1 MKKLH
6 RAAKNSWIGYREFGK
21 GVLIGAA
28 FTFGAAF
35 TAFYFYALI
44 TFIFLVGQPMSVI
57 RPYQDQKD
65 TVTIKLNGAEIEY
78 EVNYDVVLAEPDIGV
93 FGNGNVAI
101 VLNWARNL
109 ETDEHLNNNTIIE
122 SLITD
127 ELFKQ
132 LP

>member
-1 MKKLH
+1 
-6 RAAKNSWIGYREFGK
+6 
-21 GVLIGAA
+21 
-28 FTFGAAF
+28 
-35 TAFYFYALI
+35 
-44 TFIFLVGQPMSVI
+44 MSVI
-57 RPYQDQKD
+57 RPYHAQKD

-109 ETDEHLNNNTIIE
+109 ETDEHLNDNTIIE

>member
-1 MKKLH
+1 
-6 RAAKNSWIGYREFGK
+6 
-21 GVLIGAA
+21 
-28 FTFGAAF
+28 
-35 TAFYFYALI
+35 
-44 TFIFLVGQPMSVI
+44 MSVI
-57 RPYQDQKD
+57 SRPYHDQKD
-65 TVTIKLNGAEIEY
+65 TVTIKLNGQDIEY

-101 VLNWARNL
+101 ELHWARNL
-109 ETDEHLNNNTIIE
+109 ETDEHLNNNTIAE